1 MRRRK
6 SVSLSSELHLVA
18 RTIDATRILTEQ
30 WKELH
35 LNEDDLPRLA
45 RALHATLVLVRERLT
60 LVDRAVRGTLDPRHL
75 FCQENEALDELP
87 GDDEGDVVLRP
98 WSPKKTAERLRRDA
112 DRAEHH
118 LQTLRDRRRAKE
130 PAR

>member
-30 WKELH
+30 WKDLH

-60 LVDRAVRGTLDPRHL
+60 LIDRAVRDTLDPRQL
-75 FCQENEALDELP
+75 FCQENEVLDELP
-87 GDDEGDVVLRP
+87 GDDEGDVVLRA
-98 WSPKKTAERLRRDA
+98 WSPKKTADKLQKEA
-112 DRAEHH
+112 DRAAHH
-118 LQTLRDRRRAKE
+118 LEALRERRRAKE

>member
-60 LVDRAVRGTLDPRHL
+60 LVDRAVRDTLDPRQL
-75 FCQENEALDELP
+75 FCPENEALDDFP
-87 GDDEGDVVLRP
+87 GDEGDVVLHP
-98 WSPKKTAERLRRDA
+98 WSAKKTAEKLRKDA
-112 DRAEHH
+112 DQAERR
-118 LQTLRDRRRAKE
+118 LQTVRERRQAKE
-130 PAR
+130 SAR

>member
-1 MRRRK
+1 MIRAKR
-6 SVSLSSELHLVA
+6 VSLSSELHLVA

-60 LVDRAVRGTLDPRHL
+60 LVDCAVRDTLDPRRL
-75 FCQENEALDELP
+75 FCPENEALDELP

-98 WSPKKTAERLRRDA
+98 WSPKKTAEKLRRDA
-112 DRAEHH
+112 DRAERR
-118 LQTLRDRRRAKE
+118 LQTLRERRQAKE
-130 PAR
+130 SAR